1 LRRAGLILLIATAAH
16 AETRPHYGGSV
27 DGALLGAPSTFDP
40 VVGQSLADITVS
52 QLVFD
57 TLYRIGAD
65 GVAQPLLAA
74 AQPTVDGNRAHIP
87 LRKGVRFHDGT
98 TLTATDVAR
107 SLDRVIA
114 IDPWLLAPVAS
125 VSANGDAID
134 LVMRGPGTDIATLL
148 ALPQA
153 AVTKGGKDPGA
164 RPVGSGPFAFES
176 IDRTR
181 RELRLRAFDDCFNG
195 RPYLDKLVLRWF
207 DTPDAEAKRFEV
219 GDSQISAR
227 GVAAFAGQQP
237 KYHADEIDSPT
248 AVLVFVG
255 FGRAHAFDADKDL
268 RRAIDASLARD
279 SFTDITLGER
289 VVPAELPLPV
299 EAGGSSPD
307 GYARKGDPAKAHAAV
322 DAAMKRFPD
331 LGKQRLEILVE
342 DSRPDDRVIAERVA
356 NALDGLGIPTAITAV
371 TAPVLRDR
379 VAKGTCDL
387 WIGQL
392 VSPVT
397 SSVAW
402 WGAAFAAGN
411 DSWPVKPLANGFLDP
426 QTTAKAFADHLPI
439 IPIMF
444 RSLQIWH
451 RSDVRGLGF
460 DASASLG
467 FADAFLHGNPV
478 KVKLKP

>member
-1 LRRAGLILLIATAAH
+1 VVATAAH
-16 AETRPHYGGSV
+16 AETRPHYGGSL

-40 VVGQSLADITVS
+40 AIGQSLADITVS

-65 GVAQPLLAA
+65 GVPQPLLALA
-74 AQPTVDGNRAHIP
+74 SPTIDVNRVHIP
-87 LRKGVRFHDGT
+87 LRKGVRFHDGSA
-98 TLTATDVAR
+98 LTATDAAR
-107 SLDRVIA
+107 SLERVIA
-114 IDPWLLAPVAS
+114 TAPWLLAPVSA

-148 ALPQA
+148 ALPQT
-153 AVTKGGKDPGA
+153 AVTKAGKDPGA
-164 RPVGSGPFAFES
+164 HPVGSGPFAFES
-176 IDRTR
+176 VDRTR
-181 RELRLRAFDDCFNG
+181 RELRLRAFDDCFDG

-237 KYHADEIDSPT
+237 KYHADEINSTT

-255 FGRAHAFDADKDL
+255 FGRAHPFDADKDL

-289 VVPAELPLPV
+289 VVVAQSPLPV
-299 EAGGSSPD
+299 EAGGPSPD
-307 GYARKGDPAKAHAAV
+307 GYARKGDPTKARAAL
-322 DAAMKRFPD
+322 DAATKRFPD
-331 LGKQRLEILVE
+331 LAKQRLEILVE

-356 NALDGLGIPTAITAV
+356 NTLEGLGIVTAITAV
-371 TAPVLRDR
+371 SAPTLRDR

-392 VSPVT
+392 ASPIT
-397 SSVAW
+397 SATVW

-426 QTTAKAFADHLPI
+426 QTTAQAFADHVPI

-460 DASASLG
+460 DASARLG
-467 FADAFLHGNPV
+467 FADAFIHGLPA
-478 KVKLKP
+478 KVKPKP